1 MTRNRKRIGG
11 EVLGRRIDALD
22 WRQCL
27 DRIFGWAARRESRY
41 VCMCN
46 VHSVVTACHDPGL
59 GRVINGAD
67 LAAPDGAPVAWRLRT
82 LGFAQQQRINGPD
95 LMWKCCA
102 GAAEEG
108 LPVFLYGSTAATLRR
123 LREHLEREFPRL
135 PIAGSY
141 APPFRA
147 LTAKEDARVVKAIED
162 SGARV
167 VFVGLGCPKQEI
179 WMAEHRGRIRAVM
192 IGVGAAFDYH
202 AGVVRRAPRWMRD
215 AGLEWLHRL
224 VSEPRRLWRRYF
236 VTNTL
241 FLAYLASE
249 MFTGWRHRTGAS

>member
-1 MTRNRKRIGG
+1 MLRNRKRIAG
-11 EVLGRRIDALD
+11 EVLGRRIDVLD

-27 DRIFGWAARRESRY
+27 DRILGWAGRRESRY

-46 VHSVVTACHDPGL
+46 VHSVVTARRDPAF

-67 LAAPDGAPVAWRLRT
+67 LAAPDGAPVAWRLRA
-82 LGFAQQQRINGPD
+82 LGFPKQQRISGPD

-108 LPVFLYGSTAATLRR
+108 LPIFLYGGTTMALQR
-123 LREHLEREFPRL
+123 LSAYLAREFPRL
-135 PIAGSY
+135 AIVGCY
-141 APPFRA
+141 APPFRPMTEA
-147 LTAKEDARVVKAIED
+147 EDARVVDAIEH

-167 VFVGLGCPKQEI
+167 VFVGLGCPKQEV
-179 WMAEHRGRIRAVM
+179 WMAAHRGRIRAVM

-202 AGVVRRAPRWMRD
+202 AGVLRRAPRWMRN

-224 VSEPRRLWRRYF
+224 ASEPRRLWRRYF

-241 FLAYLASE
+241 FLAYLAGE
-249 MFTGWRHRTGAS
+249 MLAGWRRRIGES